1 MSETDSV
8 LFNVDINN
16 YNGPLDVLLDLAKA
30 QKVDL
35 EEISITKLADQFHE
49 YITNEKHLN
58 LEIASE
64 YLLIATWL
72 AYLKSKLLLPGTPE
86 EEFKVQEVAEKLKLQ
101 LKKLELIRLLSEQML
116 KRNRL
121 GREIRTRGIKGNIRS
136 IYSSEYNVNL
146 FELLKAYSSVV
157 MTKDFQT
164 MSIPKLPVF
173 TTEDGIK
180 TIKQFLGKLMDWKN
194 INDLIPKNFK
204 NGSKYK
210 RTGKAGIFA
219 GSLELVKE
227 GNLSIKQDN
236 LFELLKTYSTIIM
249 TKDFQKMD
257 IPKLPVFT
265 TEEGIKTI
273 KEFFGKLVYWKKL
286 DDLIPKNF
294 KRGSRYKRTG
304 KAGIF
309 AGSLELVKEGNLK
322 IKQEELF
329 EEIYIKENK

>member
-1 MSETDSV
+1 MTISDSA

-35 EEISITKLADQFHE
+35 EEISITKLADQFHD
-49 YITNEKHLN
+49 YITEEKELN

-64 YLLIATWL
+64 YLLTATWL

-116 KRNRL
+116 KRKRL
-121 GREIRTRGIKGNIRS
+121 GREIRTRGSRSGIRP
-136 IYSSEYNVNL
+136 IYNSQYKVNL
-146 FELLKAYSSVV
+146 F
-157 MTKDFQT
+157 
-164 MSIPKLPVF
+164 
-173 TTEDGIK
+173 
-180 TIKQFLGKLMDWKN
+180 
-194 INDLIPKNFK
+194 DLI
-204 NGSKYK
+204 
-210 RTGKAGIFA
+210 
-219 GSLELVKE
+219 
-227 GNLSIKQDN
+227 
-236 LFELLKTYSTIIM
+236 KTYSVIIM
-249 TKDFQKMD
+249 TKDFQKIN

-294 KRGSRYKRTG
+294 RRESGYKRTG

-322 IKQEELF
+322 IKQEKLF
-329 EEIYIKENK
+329 DDIYIRENK